1 MRRHLRILWL
11 SALICVACRAGA
23 QVASQ
28 HQYLNVNTT
37 PRIRVGQI
45 LPERNAKVSIHTRV
59 SGDQLGGAGTVVP
72 SFTKDVIST
81 KDTFFKRAST
91 GILRVPKIG
100 GTQGKLRTSALLGPT
115 YRLPLFTWEGAPDDA
130 ELKIGRFYL
139 DILTLSGTVLYSDNT
154 EQEEEK
160 TDGEALSMFRLQSVA
175 MLQLTETMRLSF
187 GSTLV
192 YLPFREELG
201 FADPLADLTFGLQ
214 PVFLTQLDYEIP
226 LGKNTTLSILDSFTG
241 QSGGFGTSQSF
252 SLLQRDP
259 RQLDDVEGRRSLIQ
273 VEARDDSRRTFRDGI
288 SYRNV
293 VQTSVSSIVPTHTRL
308 TVGYIHDNLWF
319 DSVNSGQPRSSDNF
333 TFLAENIRENMRFK
347 PRINY
352 SARHQNNR
360 HGYDQNI
367 TAGFRGPVSDYIEIN
382 ADAGAFLSGASDQRS
397 AIYQFG
403 ILHEPRES
411 TTHSLFIQ
419 RSQVFPS
426 AQLVTQLSYR
436 LQQVLSP
443 EPIRTMRLGARKISW
458 KAGFRCG
465 SRPGCVRLPGFLG
478 PIKAIGEAAR
488 CRWIS
493 TPLGLKRSTST
504 RRDLSHR
511 FSINSRNET
520 PTGYSTATTRTFLL
534 TL

>member
-1 MRRHLRILWL
+1 
-11 SALICVACRAGA
+11 
-23 QVASQ
+23 
-28 HQYLNVNTT
+28 
-37 PRIRVGQI
+37 
-45 LPERNAKVSIHTRV
+45 
-59 SGDQLGGAGTVVP
+59 
-72 SFTKDVIST
+72 VIST

-100 GTQGKLRTSALLGPT
+100 GTQGKLRTSAPLGPT

-520 PTGYSTATTRTFLL
+520 PTGYSTATTRTLLL